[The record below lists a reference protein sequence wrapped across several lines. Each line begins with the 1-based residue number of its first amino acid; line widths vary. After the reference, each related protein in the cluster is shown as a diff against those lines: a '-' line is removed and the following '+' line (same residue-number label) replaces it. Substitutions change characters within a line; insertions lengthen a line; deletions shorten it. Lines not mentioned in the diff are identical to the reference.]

1 MHREIKIVI
10 GGPMGAGKTT
20 LIRALSD
27 VPVVATE
34 AYNTRRNEADKATTT
49 VAMDYGRMELE
60 DGAVVSLFGT
70 PGQDRFSYMW
80 EILAKGALGVV
91 VLVDANREDAEQ
103 ALRRYVS
110 IYEEQLK
117 GGPMVV
123 GLTKLDL
130 APPQRFDALA
140 ALVAEHYVTIPVI
153 EADPRTREGSEQL
166 IELLLMTLEAGA
178 EHDDAVDSHGATGG
192 APLEFVVEP
201 SV

>member
-1 MHREIKIVI
+1 MQRELKIVI
-10 GGPMGAGKTT
+10 GGPMGAGKTA

-34 AYNTRRNEADKATTT
+34 AYNTRRDEADKATTT

-60 DGAVVSLFGT
+60 DGVVVSLFGT

-103 ALRRYVS
+103 ALRRYVG

-117 GGPMVV
+117 GGAMVV

-130 APPQRFDALA
+130 ASPNRFDELA
-140 ALVAEHYVTIPVI
+140 TVIAEHYVTIPVI
-153 EADPRTREGSEQL
+153 AADPRTREGSEQL
-166 IELLLMTLEAGA
+166 MELLLMTLEMAA
-178 EHDDAVDSHGATGG
+178 EQDDMGDSPAPGG
-192 APLEFVVEP
+192 PPLAFEVGP